1 MNKCETD
8 PCYPVLHCVEGAVP
22 PCKCLPES
30 TPAPETT
37 PEPPATGDSGGGGD
51 GEGNTEAVASCD
63 YTAVADIP
71 PDNFCGTTVDRHVCK
86 NSNNLP
92 EYVAY
97 TELCKWEA
105 NCGEFFVVTR
115 QAFQPC
121 SPLVFMSISCQAR
134 SRA

>member
-1 MNKCETD
+1 MMMCM
-8 PCYPVLHCVEGAVP
+8 LMI
-22 PCKCLPES
+22 LPGEN
-30 TPAPETT
+30 TL
-37 PEPPATGDSGGGGD
+37 ATSDSAAATC
-51 GEGNTEAVASCD
+51 N